1 MNTLKRSQ
9 KLLHERKQRDGLA
22 AMLPIQERYKLILSA
37 RETKLEAMRKMK
49 EEAEYMRDPENF
61 EPSFRPDTTLSQQLV
76 KGR

>member
-1 MNTLKRSQ
+1 
-9 KLLHERKQRDGLA
+9 
-22 AMLPIQERYKLILSA
+22 MLPIQDRYKLILSA